1 MKKTISIIICLL
13 LCISIAGCE
22 KKTVSDN
29 NNAEVTAAVK
39 SDDKASENKAQ
50 ADSKDSAST
59 ASDVKEPASDPVTDV
74 SADIKST
81 VAIETE
87 VKDGYSYSDG
97 IYTFSKGG
105 IYRITGEFS
114 EGQLYV
120 DAADEQV
127 ELHLAGVKLSSSKN
141 SVIYVENA
149 DEVKIKAIDG
159 TVNYVTDNRAQNN
172 ASEDEAGSACIY
184 SKDDLKIQGQGT
196 LFVSSSYNN
205 GIQSK
210 NDIKIK
216 NLTLEVT
223 APNNAIKGNDSITI
237 ESGTIN
243 VTSTDGDGLKTK
255 NTDISSKGKQRGI
268 IDIIGGTVAIT
279 AAKDC
284 LDAAYDVQISEDAK
298 VFTNK

>member
-1 MKKTISIIICLL
+1 MKKYFCILVCLL
-13 LCISIAGCE
+13 LCISVIGCTKE
-22 KKTVSDN
+22 QPDSSGSSSAQVTD
-29 NNAEVTAAVK
+29 TAAN
-39 SDDKASENKAQ
+39 SDSGSESNDKAETS
-50 ADSKDSAST
+50 
-59 ASDVKEPASDPVTDV
+59 ASDVITESVSEPVTDAPAP
-74 SADIKST
+74 SEQALS
-81 VAIETE
+81 IETDI
-87 VKDGYSYSDG
+87 KDGYSFENG
-97 IYTFSKGG
+97 IYSFTKAG

-120 DAADEQV
+120 EAPDEQV

-141 SVIYVENA
+141 AVIFVEDA

-159 TVNYVTDNRAQNN
+159 TINYLTDNRVGVKN
-172 ASEDEAGSACIY
+172 SDEDGSACVY

-196 LFVSSSYNN
+196 LFVCSSYNN

-223 APNNAIKGNDSITI
+223 APNNAVKGNDSITI
-237 ESGTIN
+237 ESGTVN
-243 VTSTDGDGLKTK
+243 VTSTEGDGLKTK

-268 IDIIGGTVAIT
+268 IDIIGGTVTIT